1 MRQRKCSSLI
11 SSSVLARGSPHSLLM
26 VKRCFSVAKAAT
38 PNRRMAPG
46 KPVKKVA
53 LKLPRAADI
62 CTKASSSRSVKSAF
76 QQGTRTG
83 SGRSSMRNAQPQT
96 RLGESLLATL
106 EKTRRSAFAQT
117 QAAATEASAGLRKPA
132 KPSVLDM
139 LRANTQPHL
148 AAQGRLREDHV
159 LASPTVV
166 PPAIATDR
174 EPNILAGADSTDVIK
189 NAVLAVARKID
200 AGSAELTG
208 GPWVQPA
215 ELTRRAEKMH
225 SRKRT
230 DGPGAL
236 TCDDVRS
243 LVLQPSVFVWA
254 PDLMFPDL
262 KLACPLCGNTFSEK
276 RWKTPKLL
284 HGLSALHGYIAR
296 EYICSQCARDGS
308 QARQR
313 RSKFVAD
320 MPALFDKLPD
330 HVKSLWPLHGT
341 GRTLCDVTLLDF
353 ARSMATR
360 TSWSAIADGVNE
372 ARQTSWVRSVTAP
385 YYSLC
390 ARFSIRAGT
399 DAPAPPAAHQVT
411 RQWISGL
418 YKADAEKRKQEV
430 QEEFEAEKGDDVL
443 VLDWTR
449 DAAARCGREWL
460 FNAMDGQ
467 HFVLCS
473 ELTAACKPADVS
485 HILQRLFDRGVKPKV
500 IYVDEEC
507 CGAWP
512 PLVSALW
519 PDAVVRLDGMHAIRR
534 LMRTTS
540 STQHPWH
547 GRLGSALSNAI
558 YTASEQAAEVGQS
571 ARCSADDP
579 EPLSQQRRQP
589 AFRKIED
596 PQRIISSIEAV
607 LQSFNTPCTQ
617 AGALLTQE
625 TFAAWQS
632 LRKHVAK
639 GCLCDPSGVELNSC
653 RETDTAGDSR
663 QAYVRN
669 ARGSS
674 ALEGFHTHQK
684 GWLGPLSTHSADAGM
699 ALLADGAQ
707 RWNRRIRSRQSP
719 AGSPSSVYAPGL
731 LKAVEAARILATEMA
746 K

>member
-1 MRQRKCSSLI
+1 
-11 SSSVLARGSPHSLLM
+11 M

-76 QQGTRTG
+76 AQGTRTG
-83 SGRSSMRNAQPQT
+83 SGRSGMRNAQPQK
-96 RLGESLLATL
+96 RLEESSLATL
-106 EKTRRSAFAQT
+106 ESTQT
-117 QAAATEASAGLRKPA
+117 QAAATAASAGLRKPA

-139 LRANTQPHL
+139 LRASTQPQL

-174 EPNILAGADSTDVIK
+174 EPNILAGADSTTVIK
-189 NAVLAVARKID
+189 SAVLAVARKID
-200 AGSAELTG
+200 TGSAELTG

-215 ELTRRAEKMH
+215 ELTRRAEEMH

-372 ARQTSWVRSVTAP
+372 ARQTNWVRSVTAP
-385 YYSLC
+385 YYNLC
-390 ARFSIRAGT
+390 ARFGIRAGT
-399 DAPAPPAAHQVT
+399 EAPAPPAAHHVT
-411 RQWISGL
+411 ERWIKAL
-418 YKADAEKRKQEV
+418 YMADAEKRQQEV
-430 QEEFEAEKGDDVL
+430 QEEFGAERGDDVL

-500 IYVDEEC
+500 IYVDDEC

-547 GRLGSALSNAI
+547 GRFGSALSNAI
-558 YTASEQAAEVGQS
+558 YTANEQAAEVGQS

-625 TFAAWQS
+625 TFAAWQC

-639 GCLCDPSGVELNSC
+639 GCLCDPSGVALNSC
-653 RETDTAGDSR
+653 RETETAGDYR
-663 QAYVRN
+663 QAGVRN